1 MSDRIA
7 MAPDGITWQEFVKN
21 LSRNFFWQ
29 ISASHYKNSFIQ
41 SKTLKFL
48 TKHMAPAGIGWHRLA
63 SAAKHIYIIHIL
75 TQNLFFYDF
84 FVFFWKIKNLKIK
97 KTKKTHWVKMLYKRW
112 RFTFWFFKKKIFFFK
127 IFWFSLPPLPLAPVP
142 FSWQISWQICWHRH
156 RCQREEREIKKKFQK
171 KKNNKI

>member
-112 RFTFWFFKKKIFFFK
+112 RFTFWFFKKKNFFLK
-127 IFWFSLPPLPLAPVP
+127 IFWFSLPPSL
-142 FSWQISWQICWHRH
+142 WHRCH
-156 RCQREEREIKKKFQK
+156 FLDKFLDKFVGTGIGARGRRERSKKNFKKKK
-171 KKNNKI
+171 